1 MFVRH
6 LVLGVLSLLSVAVVA
21 EEEVSGFP
29 GRAEYPDV
37 AVMEKGELQQKL
49 DQVVVVDTRSSLEFD
64 TLSIKGAVNI
74 PIADKTF
81 EDQIKS
87 LRAKTD
93 KPIVFYCNGRT
104 CMKSYLAVRKCKAVN
119 VSNTFAYDAG
129 MFEWAKTFPQQ
140 AVLLGTS
147 PIQPHD
153 IISKDKF
160 DNRLLDPSKF
170 ELQAHE
176 MGSKGMILDVRDKYQ
191 RGAAG
196 FFPGQEVWAS
206 LDDQQRINML
216 LEQAKKDNKTL
227 FIYDEVGMQVRWL
240 QYKLEKA
247 NVKNYYFMDKGAK
260 AYYAN
265 MMKDLGISTNH
276 MQ

>member
-1 MFVRH
+1 MFVRY
-6 LVLGVLSLLSVAVVA
+6 LVFGLMCLLSVTAVA

-29 GRAEYPDV
+29 GRTQFPDV
-37 AVMEKGELQQKL
+37 AVMEKAELQQQFE
-49 DQVVVVDTRSSLEFD
+49 QVVVVDTRSSLEFD

-87 LRAKTD
+87 LRTKTD

-119 VSNTFAYDAG
+119 VTNTFAYDAG
-129 MFEWAKTFPQQ
+129 MFEWAKTYPQL

-160 DNRLLDPSKF
+160 DKRLLDPSNF
-170 ELQAHE
+170 ELQAHDS
-176 MGSKGMILDVRDKYQ
+176 GSKGLILDVRDKYQ

-206 LDDQQRINML
+206 LDDQQKIDNL
-216 LEQAKKDNKTL
+216 IEQAKKENKTL
-227 FIYDEVGMQVRWL
+227 YIYDEVGMQVRWL

-247 NVKNYYFMDKGAK
+247 NFKNYYFMDKGAK

-265 MMKDLGISTNH
+265 MMKDLGISTSQ